1 MGNDIILSLIWGV
14 ISMCNG
20 LMCLTLG
27 YIIGKRK
34 QTIFNHYTIEGD
46 KTRKT
51 FNDNDIDFPNSRK
64 K

>member
-20 LMCLTLG
+20 LMCLTIG

-34 QTIFNHYTIEGD
+34 QTTIFNHYTIDGD
-46 KTRKT
+46 KTKKT
-51 FNDNDIDFPNSRK
+51 FSDIDFPNSRK